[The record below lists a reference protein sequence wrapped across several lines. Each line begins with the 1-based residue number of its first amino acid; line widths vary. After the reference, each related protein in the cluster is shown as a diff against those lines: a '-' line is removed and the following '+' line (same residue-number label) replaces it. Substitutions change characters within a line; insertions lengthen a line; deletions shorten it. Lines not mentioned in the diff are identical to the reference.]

1 MYQATMRGS
10 LQYQLAQGP
19 VAALWLT
26 GFVLAHGPN
35 GTGEIVDHENNGH
48 TLTALVPPHA
58 EGCVTQ
64 LDLEYHF
71 ETVDQARYNEIFDGV
86 AAAIYH
92 ATATPYAEAAC
103 DSSFQ

>member
-1 MYQATMRGS
+1 MQAS

-19 VAALWLT
+19 VAALWLST
-26 GFVLAHGPN
+26 FVLAHGLL
-35 GTGEIVDHENNGH
+35 GTDEIVEHEGNGH
-48 TLTALVPPHA
+48 TLNMIIPPHE

-71 ETVDQARYNEIFDGV
+71 EVVDQDRYNVIFDGV
-86 AAAIYH
+86 KAAIYY
-92 ATATPYAEAAC
+92 ATAAPYAEAAC